1 MKLTKVDFLD
11 VSMNL
16 LDESFKPFRKPN
28 DTPIYVH
35 KLSNHPPH
43 ISKNIPKA
51 IGKRINQLSSNE
63 EIFNNSKHDYE
74 VALKKSGYNQNLI
87 YNPNINSN
95 KRKNG
100 RRRRREEIWFTPPYN
115 ASLKTNIGMEFLKLV
130 DKHFPK
136 NKILNKIFNRK
147 TIKIGYSCT
156 SNMGNIIANHNRKIM
171 NKQEKEKN
179 ERLCNCREDNTC
191 PLSKK
196 CMMKNIVYKAT
207 LQNSNVNYVGMTTT
221 TFKERLYNHTHSFKT
236 YTKRKSTALAMYV
249 WENKLNPAPSIK
261 WRKLKQCR
269 PYRPGQSSCDI
280 CTSEKVELIAH
291 CKDPKNINKK
301 TDLGTRCI
309 HKKNFQLGNV
319 T

>member
-1 MKLTKVDFLD
+1 MDGAQVTDLIGIYILHRLKTEIPEVNFTLYRDDGLGTHKKSPDTKIKSIKNKLKKIFDSLGLEIVVDMKLTKVDFLD

-171 NKQEKEKN
+171 NKQEREKN
-179 ERLCNCREDNTC
+179 ERLCNCREDNNC
-191 PLSKK
+191 PL
-196 CMMKNIVYKAT
+196 
-207 LQNSNVNYVGMTTT
+207 
-221 TFKERLYNHTHSFKT
+221 
-236 YTKRKSTALAMYV
+236 
-249 WENKLNPAPSIK
+249 
-261 WRKLKQCR
+261 
-269 PYRPGQSSCDI
+269 
-280 CTSEKVELIAH
+280 
-291 CKDPKNINKK
+291 
-301 TDLGTRCI
+301 
-309 HKKNFQLGNV
+309 
-319 T
+319 